1 MKKLVVA
8 FAFVLASQ
16 VGFAQDA
23 FKADVKKYIELSG
36 ANAQIDVAKKQVLG
50 MIPEAKQAAFLKDF
64 EATLPSYFEKIT
76 QVYMTEFTHDD
87 IKKFNEF
94 YMSPSGKK
102 LSSKAGVI
110 TEKAME
116 AAQEWSGQL
125 QGILMKYMQ

>member
-1 MKKLVVA
+1 MKKFVVA

-36 ANAQIDVAKKQVLG
+36 ANSQVDVAKNQVLS
-50 MIPEAKQAAFLKDF
+50 MIPEAKQAAFLKEF
-64 EATLPSYFEKIT
+64 EATLPSYFDKIT
-76 QVYMTEFTHDD
+76 EVYMQEFTHED

-94 YMSPSGKK
+94 YQSPAGKK

-110 TEKAME
+110 TEKAM
-116 AAQEWSGQL
+116 AAGQEWGGQL